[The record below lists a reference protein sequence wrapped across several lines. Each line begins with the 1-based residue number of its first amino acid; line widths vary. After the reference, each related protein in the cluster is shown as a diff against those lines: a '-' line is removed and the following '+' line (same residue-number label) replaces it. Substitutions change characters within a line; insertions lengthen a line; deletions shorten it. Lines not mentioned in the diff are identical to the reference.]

1 MEMNYLRKKQKIS
14 IALIASC
21 AVVVLALLGIAGGL
35 FEETAFYLH
44 EGLAVVVW
52 LGMLIVPIEL
62 FIWLRLVYLC
72 KKEGLQAQTKSSKVL
87 FAFVFLSILFTIFS
101 GFVFSQGVQSFREF
115 PNGVEKLEVNGKYY
129 IIAGSQKQKLKV
141 TQEQYKRIKED
152 DIYMISYNW
161 NRFFTNW
168 SDVQFIEDEEGNRF

>member
-1 MEMNYLRKKQKIS
+1 MEMNYLKEKQKIS

-21 AVVVLALLGIAGGL
+21 ALVVLALLGIAGGL
-35 FEETAFYLH
+35 FQETAFYLH
-44 EGLAVVVW
+44 ECLAVIVW
-52 LGMLIVPIEL
+52 ISMLIIPLEL
-62 FIWLRLVYLC
+62 FIWLRLIHLC
-72 KKEGLQAQTKSSKVL
+72 KKEGLQAQSKVSKAL
-87 FAFVFLSILFTIFS
+87 SIFVVFSILFTIFS

-129 IIAGSQKQKLKV
+129 IIAGSQKQRLKV

-152 DIYMISYNW
+152 DTYMISYNW
-161 NRFFTNW
+161 NRIFPGW